1 MLKIVDDVLRLAFVA
16 LFGFILFCVGVA
28 PVHPS
33 SYTEW
38 GGTCKEMRTY
48 GVGLHEGVK
57 DRHST
62 PTFLRFKF

>member
-16 LFGFILFCVGVA
+16 VFGFVLFCVGAA

-38 GGTCKEMRTY
+38 GGCVQRNAY
-48 GVGLHEGVK
+48 V
-57 DRHST
+57 RCWIA
-62 PTFLRFKF
+62 

>member
-1 MLKIVDDVLRLAFVA
+1 MLKIVDDMLRLAFVA

-38 GGTCKEMRTY
+38 GVRAKKYVRTALVY
-48 GVGLHEGVK
+48 
-57 DRHST
+57 
-62 PTFLRFKF
+62 FKG